1 MAAEPQTYA
10 NHVRWDPWFHYFVLG
25 VLAVNILLRIWWA
38 IRSFSFAT
46 AWDVLVA
53 LALAV
58 LAVKARTYPLA
69 AQDRVIRLEERLR
82 LASLLPE
89 PARGRIGELS
99 VRQLVA
105 LRFASDAEVP
115 ALVDKALAGA
125 PPADIKRA
133 ITSWRADTYRV

>member
-10 NHVRWDPWFHYFVLG
+10 SHVRTDPAYHYFICG

-38 IRSFSFAT
+38 IRSLSFAT

-53 LALAV
+53 LALGVVAWK
-58 LAVKARTYPLA
+58 LRTYPLA
-69 AQDRVIRLEERLR
+69 VQDRVIRLEERLR

-99 VRQLVA
+99 LRQLVA

-115 ALVDKALAGA
+115 ALVEKALAGA